1 MEPAA
6 DRSAFSVVLR
16 PLCLAACALAQTVG
30 CPCEEVRYRGEEKRI
45 PHKIFDQLL
54 DREGAIP
61 VRVQMVDQG
70 IGVSV
75 YHDPQEFLR
84 VLIDRSQPFQVVL
97 CLVKLMKL
105 IKKVLKQVV

>member
-6 DRSAFSVVLR
+6 DRSAFSAVLL

-30 CPCEEVRYRGEEKRI
+30 CPCEEVRHRGEEKRI
-45 PHKIFDQLL
+45 PHKIFNQLL

-84 VLIDRSQPFQVVL
+84 VLIDRSQPPQVVL
-97 CLVKLMKL
+97 CLIKLMEL
-105 IKKVLKQVV
+105 IIQD

>member
-45 PHKIFDQLL
+45 PHKLFDQLL
-54 DREGAIP
+54 DREGAI
-61 VRVQMVDQG
+61 R
-70 IGVSV
+70 
-75 YHDPQEFLR
+75 
-84 VLIDRSQPFQVVL
+84 
-97 CLVKLMKL
+97 
-105 IKKVLKQVV
+105 